1 MRKRSLSILCSVLRG
16 LQDRKRSV
24 SMMVKENRR
33 LVASALTLCLL
44 SLSVPAWAH
53 RSPGEG
59 GRRFGVAGGVLEQL
73 IHPCRTEC
81 RDTMRA
87 CVDTAESE
95 AVTCAQNT
103 CATQIEIARNA
114 CATDSSGQACKD
126 AVSALRECSDSCLT
140 TLKTAASV
148 CRDTLSDCVEACD
161 TQE

>member
-1 MRKRSLSILCSVLRG
+1 MRKRSLSVLCSVLRG

-24 SMMVKENRR
+24 DMIVKKNRR
-33 LVASALTLCLL
+33 LVASALTLGLL

-59 GRRFGVAGGVLEQL
+59 GRRFSVAGGVLEQL
-73 IHPCRTEC
+73 IHPCRTDC

-87 CVDTAESE
+87 CVDVAESE

-103 CATQIEIARNA
+103 CAAQIETAQNA

-126 AVSALRECSDSCLT
+126 VVSALRECSDSCLT